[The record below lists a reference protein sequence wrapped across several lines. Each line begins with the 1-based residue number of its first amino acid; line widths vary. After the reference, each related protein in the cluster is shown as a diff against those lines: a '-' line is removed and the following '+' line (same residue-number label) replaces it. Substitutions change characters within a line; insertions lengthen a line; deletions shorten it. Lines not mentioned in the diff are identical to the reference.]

1 MKAVD
6 LTKQLK
12 PYKSGWVAILNN
24 EVIAHAKSFELVIE
38 RVNKLKKSTK
48 DILLIP
54 GSKNYFGFVTLI
66 NG

>member
-12 PYKSGWVAILNN
+12 PYKAGWVAILNN

>member
-12 PYKSGWVAILNN
+12 PYKSGWVAIFNN
-24 EVIAHAKSFELVIE
+24 KVIAHAKSFELISE
-38 RVNKLKKSTK
+38 RVKQLKKSAK
-48 DILLIP
+48 DTLLIP
-54 GSKNYFGFVTLI
+54 ASKNYFGFVTII